1 MPVPV
6 SEEEIE
12 AVTDVVVVFPARLMR
27 VMLLIRQRGRIFKE
41 G

>member
-6 SEEEIE
+6 SEEETE

-27 VMLLIRQRGRIFKE
+27 VILCIGQHRGLIEMG
-41 G
+41 